1 MGAVSRVRSEE
12 KIARLE
18 AARVA
23 IEATLCGASLDSVAR
38 ILGELPPAGVEG
50 WASVWIASLGVARA
64 AAERW
69 RVTVNAAERRAL
81 DRQERKEFAQLG
93 RDLAAAE
100 QVTLTLIMRIAWTL
114 DS

>member
-1 MGAVSRVRSEE
+1 MEAVSRARSEE
-12 KIARLE
+12 KIARWE

-23 IEATLCGASLDSVAR
+23 IEATLRGASLDSAAR
-38 ILGELPPAGVEG
+38 ILGELPPAGAEG

-69 RVTVNAAERRAL
+69 RVTVSAAERRAL
-81 DRQERKEFAQLG
+81 DRKEREEFAQLG
-93 RDLAAAE
+93 RDLAAVE
-100 QVTLTLIMRIAWTL
+100 QVTLALITRIIRTL

>member
-1 MGAVSRVRSEE
+1 
-12 KIARLE
+12 LE

-23 IEATLCGASLDSVAR
+23 IEATLRGASLDSAAR

-50 WASVWIASLGVARA
+50 WVSVWIASLGVALA

-69 RVTVNAAERRAL
+69 RVTISAAERRAF
-81 DRQERKEFAQLG
+81 DRTEREEFAQLG